1 VSRGVIVVGSVNHDF
16 TIRLPHLPRPG
27 ETVTGGALTEGLGG
41 KGANQAV
48 AAARFGAR
56 TTLIAAVGRDASGDA
71 ALSDLM
77 ARGVDVALV
86 RRVAE
91 PTGVAQI
98 AVDHTGENQ
107 IAVASGANVAL
118 DPAAVRRA
126 IDAAVFDDAVVLAC
140 LEIALDS
147 VSAAAMA
154 AEARGFHFVL
164 NPAPAFAL
172 PADLVRRSTVI
183 TPNEVELLGLGGGEN
198 EADSTAR
205 LLRLGADALVVT
217 HGAAGAIVYRRNG
230 VDHVPAPVVDAVD
243 TTGAGDAF
251 NAALVVALSEGVP
264 LLEAVRWGVVAGAA
278 ACEQVGAQA
287 GLIDRATLE
296 RRLRSETGSRF
307 AARSPS

>member
-91 PTGVAQI
+91 PTGVA
-98 AVDHTGENQ
+98 Q